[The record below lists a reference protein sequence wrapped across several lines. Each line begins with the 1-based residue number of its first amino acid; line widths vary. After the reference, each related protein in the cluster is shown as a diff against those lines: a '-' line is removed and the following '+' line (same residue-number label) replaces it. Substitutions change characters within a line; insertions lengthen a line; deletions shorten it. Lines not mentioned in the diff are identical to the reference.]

1 MSMSNA
7 RVLTGFKLKSTF
19 KSPPVAMRHLKPAIF
34 AVLLAFSVAV
44 APHARASDTL
54 VNAEVT
60 EDVTGKDAADA
71 RTQAMAKAQVDALL
85 DLLSKFTLPGQ
96 AQEIVS
102 GMGARKI
109 GAMVRGTEVLEEK
122 MSENRYRGRLLISF
136 NGDDISA
143 LVSQAGNDKTHTE
156 LAPPMGAFLIIPAYE
171 ESGVP
176 MLWEEGNPWRAKWR
190 TVGVEITSGDVVVP
204 YGDAKDA
211 SVLDYKG
218 VASANF
224 ASMIP
229 MVSRYGVSDVVI
241 VQAKLTQ
248 NPDLV
253 LEIVKR
259 RFNRTQNEVNL
270 LTYRA
275 DPQETKDT
283 LLARAA
289 RDIAERI
296 QFKKTEELSDTK
308 NALGGERH
316 EVMMLANITTI
327 SSWTELRH
335 KLSKLPMV
343 DKLDVLA
350 MSPQQVDILVHYR
363 GTPESLIIGI
373 NAQKL
378 RLVKNENY
386 WVVSRD

>member
-1 MSMSNA
+1 MY
-7 RVLTGFKLKSTF
+7 RK
-19 KSPPVAMRHLKPAIF
+19 KPIILAVMLAAIALF
-34 AVLLAFSVAV
+34 A
-44 APHARASDTL
+44 APSSHASDTL
-54 VNAEVT
+54 VNSEVSV
-60 EDVTGKDAADA
+60 DVTGKDASDA
-71 RTQAMAKAQVDALL
+71 RTQAMSKAEVDALL
-85 DLLSKFTLPGQ
+85 DLLGKFTLPGQ

-102 GMGARKI
+102 AMDARKI
-109 GAMVRGTEVLEEK
+109 SAMVRGTEVLEEK
-122 MSENRYRGRLLISF
+122 ISENRYRARLLVSF

-143 LVSQAGNDKTHTE
+143 LVGQASADKTRTDV
-156 LAPPMGAFLIIPAYE
+156 APPLGAFLIIPAYE
-171 ESGVP
+171 EAGQSL
-176 MLWEEGNPWRAKWR
+176 LWEDNNPWRAKWR
-190 TVGVEITSGDVVVP
+190 NVGVEITSGDVVVP

-211 SVLDYKG
+211 AVLDYKG
-218 VASANF
+218 VTSANY
-224 ASMIP
+224 ATLIP
-229 MVSRYGVSDVVI
+229 LISRYGVSDVVI

-316 EVMMLANITTI
+316 EIMMLANISTI
-327 SSWTELRH
+327 SSWTELRQ

-343 DKLDVLA
+343 DKLDILA
-350 MSPQQVDILVHYR
+350 MSPQQVDLMVHYR
-363 GTPESLIIGI
+363 GTPESLVIGI
-373 NAQKL
+373 QAQKL
-378 RLVKNENY
+378 RLVQNDNY
-386 WVVSRD
+386 WVISRD